1 VSSLLALPT
10 AWPRSESQWL
20 VASESNANKKHQ
32 PASNCCW
39 CHMPRLTEIGNIKLS
54 IVTPLVQHIEINAK
68 VTVGRASD
76 AWQRAR
82 CTRTGQPGNIWLP
95 TDVLTVNRPSRRKPA
110 TKRTIF
116 HAGLGLWGLQKY
128 FVGPE
133 ATVTITLS
141 EPSKSGKGSFCLT
154 NMGNN

>member
-1 VSSLLALPT
+1 MCQYSSVPPSPFLVCQTSCSLARAIPFPVIIVQLG
-10 AWPRSESQWL
+10 R
-20 VASESNANKKHQ
+20 
-32 PASNCCW
+32 
-39 CHMPRLTEIGNIKLS
+39 S

-110 TKRTIF
+110 TKCTIF
-116 HAGLGLWGLQKY
+116 RTGLGLWGLQKY

-141 EPSKSGKGSFCLT
+141 EPSKSGKASSCLT

>member
-1 VSSLLALPT
+1 
-10 AWPRSESQWL
+10 
-20 VASESNANKKHQ
+20 
-32 PASNCCW
+32 
-39 CHMPRLTEIGNIKLS
+39 MPRLTEIGNIKLS

-110 TKRTIF
+110 TKCTIF
-116 HAGLGLWGLQKY
+116 RTGLGLWGLQKY

-141 EPSKSGKGSFCLT
+141 GVKQVWSSPFVLRNFSSS
-154 NMGNN
+154 

>member
-1 VSSLLALPT
+1 
-10 AWPRSESQWL
+10 
-20 VASESNANKKHQ
+20 
-32 PASNCCW
+32 
-39 CHMPRLTEIGNIKLS
+39 MPRLTEIGNIKLS

-110 TKRTIF
+110 IKRTIF
-116 HAGLGLWGLQKY
+116 HAGLGLWELKLKMLPCINT
-128 FVGPE
+128 FGPSIIAMAPIGALGI
-133 ATVTITLS
+133 AT
-141 EPSKSGKGSFCLT
+141 
-154 NMGNN
+154 